1 MAKLILGAS
10 LDDRSNGP
18 QKFATAAD
26 ALKTILSNI
35 RPLSLPAACVGSISS
50 PGAQLLCKQPTVPG
64 AAALPKT
71 D

>member
-26 ALKTILSNI
+26 ALKTILSDI
-35 RPLSLPAACVGSISS
+35 RLYLCWLRPLVPK
-50 PGAQLLCKQPTVPG
+50 LLCKHPTAPRRRCPAEDG
-64 AAALPKT
+64 L
-71 D
+71 DS